1 MLIRLRTGDAGQSRR
16 SLWVLR
22 HLLDLSL
29 EAAAR
34 AIGREI
40 LVATEATP
48 PGCSARDWVR
58 EIARRFLGGEPGF
71 LA

>member
-1 MLIRLRTGDAGQSRR
+1 M
-16 SLWVLR
+16 LR

-58 EIARRFLGGEPGF
+58 EIARRFLGVKRF
-71 LA
+71 FA

>member
-1 MLIRLRTGDAGQSRR
+1 M
-16 SLWVLR
+16 LR

-58 EIARRFLGGEPGF
+58 EIARRFLGGEAVLCMILSDPS
-71 LA
+71 ASWP

>member
-1 MLIRLRTGDAGQSRR
+1 M
-16 SLWVLR
+16 LR

-29 EAAAR
+29 EAAR

-58 EIARRFLGGEPGF
+58 EIARRFLGVKRF
-71 LA
+71 FA